1 MLSMSWTASSR
12 EPTVTLRMASCVRA
26 VIATV
31 AALASIFGASAS
43 AAPKTIEVVIEHF
56 AFVPSSVEVA
66 PGDVVVFTN
75 HDIAPHTATAVDGSW
90 TTEEIP
96 RGRSETLVVPTNGSG
111 EYVCAY
117 HPTMSGQLV
126 IAPAQ

>member
-1 MLSMSWTASSR
+1 MPSMWWTALSR
-12 EPTVTLRMASCVRA
+12 ETTVPLRMTSCVRA
-26 VIATV
+26 AIVTV
-31 AALASIFGASAS
+31 AALAPIFGASAS
-43 AAPKTIEVVIEHF
+43 AEPKTIEVVIEHF

-66 PGDVVVFTN
+66 PGDRVVFTN

>member
-1 MLSMSWTASSR
+1 MT
-12 EPTVTLRMASCVRA
+12 SCVRA
-26 VIATV
+26 AIVTV
-31 AALASIFGASAS
+31 AALAPIFGASAS
-43 AAPKTIEVVIEHF
+43 AAPKTVEVAIEHF

-66 PGDVVVFTN
+66 PGDTVIFTN

-96 RGRSETLVVPTNGSG
+96 RGMSETLVVPSSGAG
-111 EYVCAY
+111 EYICGY
-117 HPTMSGQLV
+117 HPAMRGWLV